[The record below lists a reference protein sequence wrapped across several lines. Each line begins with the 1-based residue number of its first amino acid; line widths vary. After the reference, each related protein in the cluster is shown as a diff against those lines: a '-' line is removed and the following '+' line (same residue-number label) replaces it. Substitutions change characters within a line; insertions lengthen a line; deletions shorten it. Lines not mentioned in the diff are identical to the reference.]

1 VVLSS
6 ICDTATIFLGFL
18 VNDQNLARGQCA
30 TKEKIL
36 RVINK
41 TGAIETGCFFLSCD
55 RRCEKIFKDMDRWS
69 LLCGSVPRVKSNFET
84 SFSKWKTTGSLQ
96 NLHHLIEHK
105 KDYLMVCL
113 SKNRVCRSTD
123 RQTPCFYCASLKW
136 FTGILITVSYDAK
149 FQTKHTWYYYQV
161 PGTYRYLFKQL
172 TFRTVADLM
181 ISCYSSRCH
190 TIVYVL

>member
-1 VVLSS
+1 MIVQLQSRQGTLGKIGRIAGLIDVLASS
-6 ICDTATIFLGFL
+6 FSDNNESVISTRST
-18 VNDQNLARGQCA
+18 
-30 TKEKIL
+30 
-36 RVINK
+36 RVCCFSTCCCVFKNK

-123 RQTPCFYCASLKW
+123 RQTPCFYCASLIYYRSSNHHQPPLVLV
-136 FTGILITVSYDAK
+136 TTV
-149 FQTKHTWYYYQV
+149 Q
-161 PGTYRYLFKQL
+161 
-172 TFRTVADLM
+172 
-181 ISCYSSRCH
+181 YS
-190 TIVYVL
+190 LL